1 MIAIREHSIPEMDLS
16 GIARIEILSQS
27 IWKSHCKLFELL
39 SFRRLLED
47 VATIARGDVL
57 NCM

>member
-1 MIAIREHSIPEMDLS
+1 MIAIREHCIPEMDPS

-27 IWKSHCKLFELL
+27 IWKSHCKLLELL
-39 SFRRLLED
+39 SFRQLLED
-47 VATIARGDVL
+47 VATIAGGDVF